1 MDVWRGQQE
10 SNGTAD
16 KNELLVNAYA
26 TVRDLPLPDFPHR
39 LRGRR
44 GLSDPELPSHLSGFA
59 GYVLG
64 RGDGQM
70 TAMRYHLWRHIQRV
84 RNQVAFL
91 VEAGDLLAVTAWA
104 QRANAILVLPDGSVR
119 APDMAVLMTAEGAF
133 NEEAG
138 LPYPPDAIERR
149 TRTLKLLSNTKPVP
163 PASMPPSLGEAEV
176 VLRHASEVFERAL
189 ALFCV
194 ATQSVAVQNGEK
206 SVLPFMRA
214 QNPKGIDAQTP
225 QENTFLNAEIPDA
238 QIAGQMSWRYEALNV
253 LLWALSIGPDQ
264 LDSAGE
270 TVDVNALSQ
279 RVLEIA
285 KDENRKPDLRPA
297 AEILDALD
305 LAWRQHWIVRQ
316 ARQTG
321 VEVENLNPDV
331 VIERHH
337 ALNWIA
343 GFQNDPGT
351 DWDNTDTPT

>member
-1 MDVWRGQQE
+1 LSRPATFWPSLHGR
-10 SNGTAD
+10 NG
-16 KNELLVNAYA
+16 
-26 TVRDLPLPDFPHR
+26 RM
-39 LRGRR
+39 
-44 GLSDPELPSHLSGFA
+44 PS
-59 GYVLG
+59 
-64 RGDGQM
+64 
-70 TAMRYHLWRHIQRV
+70 
-84 RNQVAFL
+84 
-91 VEAGDLLAVTAWA
+91 
-104 QRANAILVLPDGSVR
+104 LVLPDGSVR

-214 QNPKGIDAQTP
+214 QNPKGIDALTP

-264 LDSAGE
+264 LDRPE
-270 TVDVNALSQ
+270 
-279 RVLEIA
+279 
-285 KDENRKPDLRPA
+285 KPSM
-297 AEILDALD
+297 
-305 LAWRQHWIVRQ
+305 
-316 ARQTG
+316 
-321 VEVENLNPDV
+321 
-331 VIERHH
+331 
-337 ALNWIA
+337 
-343 GFQNDPGT
+343 
-351 DWDNTDTPT
+351 